1 MGKIWKLKDECE
13 GKPFSTLNLEMVRI
27 STQSAYDGLKRGILL
42 PEIPSEEDTYKIH
55 PELQREDVD
64 VY

>member
-1 MGKIWKLKDECE
+1 MGKIWEIKDEC
-13 GKPFSTLNLEMVRI
+13 KDRPFSKLNLEMVRI
-27 STQSAYDGLKRGILL
+27 STRSAYDGLKKGVLL
-42 PEIPSEEDTYKIH
+42 PEIPSEEDVYKIH